1 MPLTMSEEED
11 LEIEIEDTDFYLQ
24 SVPVATTFNRN
35 LAEVTGGQKELIW
48 QKVNGDQYGC
58 LGVKQRFETD
68 AELKEAF
75 INAYPDEPLLLDDDT
90 ESVQGWTYVADYTIH
105 PLSPACD
112 EFLWYIHA
120 RINKYN
126 ELEFACFTKIH
137 DEENS
142 QSDFILSEV
151 NGTSQDLV
159 WQKLSGQQKPILQ
172 IAVKEEAEKKLL
184 KNGKLIMSA
193 CPQYAGYW
201 VNKSNAK
208 YLHGRVSKGLRCYG
222 HVWSYWYQIIDGV
235 LYFVGLPLWTGNSSG
250 HIKTTRSVS
259 VPVPPTEYDLS
270 YGLGDKDFVAA
281 MSLVQNI
288 WYQDGASG
296 EESSLAAGAERIL
309 AKYGDRETE
318 TELVNVTLAKV
329 ENGSIEQYHR
339 GDILQP
345 LSAISIHG
353 GVHRVDGKLKAIS
366 AYNMSINFEDERL
379 LYKRAAQGFIPQKTK
394 NPTDGMVALYEIFPT
409 IYGTNL
415 SISMSGPRFIRSA
428 EWDGDYDFTLSV
440 SPDNPEPGPDPDEP
454 DPDEPDPDNPIPPT
468 PNPPTPWPGPSPTP
482 TPTPTPIPPQ
492 PYQTVNC
499 GYWWTAGKGIQVDY
513 VQSSKPRTFIGVD
526 LKFKIS
532 VKENVKRTGTMLF
545 ETDLYVTSMG
555 GGAYILPEDMGGGAA
570 YLAYGVA
577 GDGDIQVTNL
587 SSAMSG
593 SVSPE
598 GTFTKNLK
606 LTWHA
611 KAKFGHT
618 IKTNQQN
625 TLASNFVTVTATG
638 KKISKFLTVNYTSN
652 TGKPNPVTIEAVFDE
667 LKVELNRA
675 AVEEILKNAVGR
687 RIPNPI
693 MNAHLSPS
701 SVRGSVSNTKTQAPQ
716 LFAAISAYPTRNK
729 ADVGMSQYTGEIT
742 LTPIDAKVD
751 AGKLVYKV
759 SNATTGWNEE
769 SKRGSCQISGAFT
782 VTTNEINLK
791 F

>member
-1 MPLTMSEEED
+1 MSMSEEE
-11 LEIEIEDTDFYLQ
+11 LEIEIEDGDFYLQ
-24 SVPVATTFNRN
+24 SIPVSTTFNRN
-35 LAEVTGGQKELIW
+35 LAEVTGSQKELIW

-75 INAYPDEPLLLDDDT
+75 INAYPDEPLLLDDDS

-126 ELEFACFTKIH
+126 ELEFACFTKIQ
-137 DEENS
+137 DAENS

-159 WQKLSGQQKPILQ
+159 WQKSSGQQKPILQ

-270 YGLGDKDFVAA
+270 YGLGDKDFINA
-281 MSLVQNI
+281 MSLVQEI

-309 AKYGDRETE
+309 SKYGDRETE
-318 TELVNVTLAKV
+318 TELVNMTLARV
-329 ENGSIEQYHR
+329 ENGRIEQYHR

-353 GVHRVDGKLKAIS
+353 GVHHVDGKLKAIS

-394 NPTDGMVALYEIFPT
+394 NPIDGMVALYEIFPT

-415 SISMSGPRFIRSA
+415 CISMSGPRFIRSA
-428 EWDGDYDFTLSV
+428 EWDSDYDFTLSV

-454 DPDEPDPDNPIPPT
+454 APDEPDPDNPIPPT

-526 LKFKIS
+526 LKFKIT
-532 VKENVKRTGTMLF
+532 VTDIVKRTGTMLF
-545 ETDLYVTSMG
+545 ETELYVTSTG
-555 GGAYILPEDMGGGAA
+555 GGAYILPESLGGGAA
-570 YLAYGVA
+570 YLAYGVD
-577 GDGDIQVTNL
+577 GEGDIIARNL
-587 SSAMSG
+587 SSIMQG
-593 SVSPE
+593 SVSPS

-611 KAKFGHT
+611 KASYGYT

-638 KKISKFLTVNYTSN
+638 NKISKFLTVNYTSN
-652 TGKPNPVTIEAVFDE
+652 TGKPNAVTIEAVFDE
-667 LKVELNRA
+667 LRVDLNRA
-675 AVEEILKNAVGR
+675 AVEEILKNAIGR
-687 RIPNPI
+687 NLPNPI
-693 MNAHLSPS
+693 MNARLSPS
-701 SVRGSVSNTKTQAPQ
+701 SISGSVSNTKTQSPQ
-716 LFAAISAYPTRNK
+716 LFAAISGYPTRHK
-729 ADVGMSQYTGEIT
+729 EDVGMSQYVGEIT
-742 LTPIDAKVD
+742 LKPVDAKVD
-751 AGKLVYKV
+751 AGQLVYNV
-759 SNATTGWNEE
+759 SNGTTGWDEE
-769 SKRGSCQISGAFT
+769 SKRGTCSISGQFT
-782 VTTNEINLK
+782 VSTKEITLNFK
-791 F
+791 